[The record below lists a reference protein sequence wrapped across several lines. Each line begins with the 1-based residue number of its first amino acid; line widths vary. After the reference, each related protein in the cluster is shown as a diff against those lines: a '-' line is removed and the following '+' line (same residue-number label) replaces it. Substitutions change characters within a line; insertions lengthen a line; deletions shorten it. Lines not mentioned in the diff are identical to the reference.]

1 MKSTF
6 RLPFRMSSNTY
17 KGFLAGALLLIF
29 LAGCTSAP
37 DTPDASVS
45 AAASTPASTPT
56 TAPDSASFCE
66 SSTATPRDPLAP
78 STPTSYLPKKIYSL
92 TLETNCG
99 VIEIEADGAKA
110 PATVS
115 TIGFL
120 ANAKYY
126 DATLCHRLTTSGI
139 FVLQCGDPQGD
150 GGGNPGFSFADENL
164 PNEGENNY
172 PKGTVAMANS
182 GPNTNGSQFFLVYAD
197 TTLGPNYSIWGK
209 VTKGLDLLEKIAA
222 LGTKL
227 GGPDGEPT
235 FPIEIRTA
243 RLK

>member
-1 MKSTF
+1 MKSTS
-6 RLPFRMSSNTY
+6 RLPVRISSNTY

-37 DTPDASVS
+37 DTPDA
-45 AAASTPASTPT
+45 APTPT
-56 TAPDSASFCE
+56 ISSSPSSVANSASFCE

-78 STPTSYLPKKIYSL
+78 STPTSYLPKKIYTL

-99 VIEIEADGAKA
+99 VIEIEADGRKA

-126 DATLCHRLTTSGI
+126 DGTLCHRLTTSGI
-139 FVLQCGDPQGD
+139 FILQCGDPQGD
-150 GGGNPGFSFADENL
+150 GGGNPGFNFADENL

-209 VTKGLDLLEKIAA
+209 VRKGLDLLEKIAA
-222 LGTKL
+222 LGTKQ
-227 GGPDGEPT
+227 GGPDGEPF

-243 RLK
+243 QLK